1 MQHPIGEH
9 ALLADSRT
17 AALIDP
23 DGNVA
28 WLCWPRID
36 STPLL
41 FSMLDVDRGGTFAVR
56 PARPEARLV
65 SRRYLP
71 RSLVLE
77 TVWEA
82 GDAQLIVEDALDLGD
97 GPLLIRR
104 LRTEGGDI
112 DVAVT
117 VTTPQWPGMRSSLR
131 TFGHVLEFDG
141 GAGVAI
147 HAP

>member
-36 STPLL
+36 SSPLL
-41 FSMLDVDRGGTFAVR
+41 FSILDVDRGGGFALR
-56 PARPEARLV
+56 PARGDALLI
-65 SRRYLP
+65 SRRYLA

-77 TVWEA
+77 TIWQIGA
-82 GDAQLIVEDALDLGD
+82 ARLIVEDALDLGE

-104 LRTEGGDI
+104 
-112 DVAVT
+112 
-117 VTTPQWPGMRSSLR
+117 
-131 TFGHVLEFDG
+131 
-141 GAGVAI
+141 
-147 HAP
+147 